1 MKQDQLSPSRLTR
14 RFQALRQANRG
25 GLVTFITAGDPDL
38 ETSSQILAGLAAAG
52 ADVIELGMPFSD
64 PMADGP
70 AIQAS
75 SLRALKSGMT
85 LRRLFKMVTK
95 FRVENSDTP
104 LVLMGYYNPI
114 YHYGDEAFVRDA
126 KAAGVD
132 GLIIVDLPPEE
143 DKDLRQQAAAAGID
157 WIRLAT
163 PTSDDTRLPTV
174 VTGGS
179 GFLYYVSVAGVTGTK
194 VAAAADIGAAVA
206 RLKRHTHLPIAV
218 GFGISDP
225 AQAAT
230 VVRYADAAVVG
241 SALIRKV
248 AENLD
253 SSGVA
258 GTNCVSSVLSLV
270 KDLAEG
276 VSTSTAHQQARG

>member
-1 MKQDQLSPSRLTR
+1 MKQNSPLSRITR

-25 GLVTFITAGDPDL
+25 GLITFITAGDPDF
-38 ETSSQILAGLAAAG
+38 ETSGQILAGLAPAG
-52 ADVIELGMPFSD
+52 ADIIELGMPFSD

-75 SLRALKSGMT
+75 SLRAMKSGMT
-85 LRRLFKMVTK
+85 LRRLLKMVAT
-95 FRVENSDTP
+95 FRADNNDTP
-104 LVLMGYYNPI
+104 LILMGYYNPI
-114 YHYGDEAFVRDA
+114 YHYGDEAFIRDA

-143 DKDLRQQAAAAGID
+143 DKDLRERAAAAGID

-163 PTSDDTRLPTV
+163 PTSDEARLPTV
-174 VTGGS
+174 VAGGS

-194 VAAAADIGAAVA
+194 TASAADIGAAVA
-206 RLKRHTHLPIAV
+206 RLKRHTHLPVAV

-225 AQAAT
+225 AQAEV

-241 SALIRKV
+241 SALMRKI

-253 SSGVA
+253 SSGAA
-258 GTNCVSSVLSLV
+258 GANCVRSVLSLV
-270 KDLAEG
+270 KDLAAG
-276 VSTSTAHQQARG
+276 VSVPRMNG